1 MPPDAYDALVAF
13 CCAIDFWNVA
23 TVSGH
28 TSPSPLEVNVTSNRF
43 STDKVLLPAV
53 SSETIQY
60 LLQTGVVE
68 MQTVPY
74 SEARQSLHY
83 FAIAG
88 CHTLSSARLAKSVI
102 KQSEAQGCAPEVFN
116 QAQVQV
122 IAMHII

>member
-28 TSPSPLEVNVTSNRF
+28 TSPSPLEVNVTSKRF
-43 STDKVLLPAV
+43 STNKVPLPAV
-53 SSETIQY
+53 SSEAIQK
-60 LLQTGVVE
+60 LLQKGVVE
-68 MQTVPY
+68 LQPLPY
-74 SEARQSLHY
+74 SEARESLQFY
-83 FAIAG
+83 AIAG
-88 CHTLSSARLAKSVI
+88 CHTLSSARMAKSVI